1 MIAYLFA
8 WILPV
13 FAGAGVYAL
22 LNRDLRGPGAVCAA
36 IGYGFFI
43 GLFLAAFLAGTL
55 AGAQI
60 SATFARVAPWLAAI
74 GIAAWIAAWYLRS
87 RHVESTGK
95 RLSTTARVIIA
106 VAVLLVLLRLWI
118 LAAEASLRPVFPW
131 DAWSAWSVK
140 PKTWYLLDRF
150 VAWVDPAAWLAAPA
164 GATRTSAVW
173 NYPELLAWIEVWFA
187 SAAGGWIEPRIGL
200 AWTGALAALGLVSY
214 GQWRGIGID
223 AVLAAVLAYALVSLP
238 LVDAHAALAGYA
250 DLWLAAVFGLAVLAW
265 LRWLRRGGIGQL
277 ILALAF
283 ALCLPLIKL
292 EGAVWLLILSVVGV
306 FAALPSRWRWK
317 LAAVAALLV
326 VVGLGLG
333 GFVFPMLG
341 LGWVGIQWGEVVV
354 PALGAIDLRWRP
366 GGLAMLAGLFTLP
379 NWHLLWYLAPA
390 LVAWRWRQLIIDPA
404 SARVATMLLVCLAFL
419 CVLFF
424 FTDAAAWAE
433 NHTSANRLVLHFVP
447 AVFSL
452 LALLLAP
459 VVDERS

>member
-150 VAWVDPAAWLAAPA
+150 VAWVDPA
-164 GATRTSAVW
+164 T
-173 NYPELLAWIEVWFA
+173 
-187 SAAGGWIEPRIGL
+187 
-200 AWTGALAALGLVSY
+200 
-214 GQWRGIGID
+214 
-223 AVLAAVLAYALVSLP
+223 
-238 LVDAHAALAGYA
+238 
-250 DLWLAAVFGLAVLAW
+250 
-265 LRWLRRGGIGQL
+265 
-277 ILALAF
+277 
-283 ALCLPLIKL
+283 
-292 EGAVWLLILSVVGV
+292 
-306 FAALPSRWRWK
+306 
-317 LAAVAALLV
+317 
-326 VVGLGLG
+326 
-333 GFVFPMLG
+333 
-341 LGWVGIQWGEVVV
+341 
-354 PALGAIDLRWRP
+354 
-366 GGLAMLAGLFTLP
+366 
-379 NWHLLWYLAPA
+379 
-390 LVAWRWRQLIIDPA
+390 
-404 SARVATMLLVCLAFL
+404 
-419 CVLFF
+419 
-424 FTDAAAWAE
+424 
-433 NHTSANRLVLHFVP
+433 
-447 AVFSL
+447 
-452 LALLLAP
+452 
-459 VVDERS
+459 